1 MKNTNLLS
9 QSSSRNRLEMGEGRN
24 WVTTEDVR
32 GGAVPGLFMH
42 VPHLPEG
49 YKTKLPRGGIHS
61 HHFVTNMGP
70 AHSTSF
76 LGEGNLPI
84 ILSQA
89 GACCNRSAHLPQVQH
104 KHTHWLGGTKDFAE
118 ETTGDENSNWI
129 VVSRGSH
136 CCLRGVWLPPP
147 FDYYTHLL

>member
-1 MKNTNLLS
+1 MWLKNVKNTNLLGR
-9 QSSSRNRLEMGEGRN
+9 SSSRNRLEMGEGRN
-24 WVTTEDVR
+24 WVTSEAVR
-32 GGAVPGLFMH
+32 GCALPGLFMH

-89 GACCNRSAHLPQVQH
+89 GPCCNRDAHLPQVQH
-104 KHTHWLGGTKDFAE
+104 KQTHTLLVDTKDFSK
-118 ETTGDENSNWI
+118 ETI
-129 VVSRGSH
+129 
-136 CCLRGVWLPPP
+136 
-147 FDYYTHLL
+147 

>member
-1 MKNTNLLS
+1 MRPLPS
-9 QSSSRNRLEMGEGRN
+9 
-24 WVTTEDVR
+24 
-32 GGAVPGLFMH
+32 LFMH

-49 YKTKLPRGGIHS
+49 YKTKLPRLGGIHS

-89 GACCNRSAHLPQVQH
+89 GSCLLQQGMHIFPTRCNIN
-104 KHTHWLGGTKDFAE
+104 KHILEGTKDFANLQKK
-118 ETTGDENSNWI
+118 THAENLN
-129 VVSRGSH
+129 
-136 CCLRGVWLPPP
+136 
-147 FDYYTHLL
+147 